1 MELKKCALE
10 DLELLQKISIELF
23 TDTFKDQNTEEDLK
37 NYLENAYNREQLKK
51 ELTNKNSV
59 FFFLLDNKVIVGYL
73 KLNIGNAQTED
84 IAENAL
90 EIERIYIRSNRKRK
104 GYGTSLI
111 EKTEQ
116 FARDENKE
124 MIWLGV
130 WEKNLSAMAFY
141 KNKGFVHTSSHSF
154 FMGDDEQT
162 DWIMTK
168 KIY

>member
-84 IAENAL
+84 IAENVL

-104 GYGTSLI
+104 GYGTILI
-111 EKTEQ
+111 EKAEQ

>member
-84 IAENAL
+84 IAENVL

-104 GYGTSLI
+104 GYGTILI
-111 EKTEQ
+111 EKAEQ
-116 FARDENKE
+116 VARDENKE